1 MSFHQVKISSIRKK
15 KLKKSNFDKLRE
27 ECGIF
32 GISNHDDASALVAL
46 GLHALQHRG
55 QEGCG
60 IVSFDG
66 KTFHS
71 EKRQGLVGD
80 HFTDTET
87 LNKLPGSFAIGHNR
101 YSTTGETSL
110 RNIQPFFADLHMGGL
125 SIAHNGNLTN
135 ALLLREN
142 LVKDGAIFRTTTDT
156 ETIVQLIA
164 KSRREKFLDKLI
176 DALFQI
182 QGGYSLILMT
192 NKKLVGVRD
201 PFGIRPLV
209 VGKLKNSFIFASE
222 TCALD
227 IVGATFIREIENG
240 EIVIVENNQLK
251 SIKPFPKQKPRPCIF
266 EYIYFARP
274 DSLINGK
281 CAYEYRKSLGQQ
293 LAQETDLNADL
304 VIPVPD
310 SGVPAA
316 LGYAEKSKKKFE
328 LGLIRNHYVGRTFIE
343 PSQNIR
349 SLGVKLKLSSTK
361 TIVKNKSIILIDDSL
376 VRGTTCHKI
385 VKMLY
390 EAGAKEV
397 HVRIACPEIKFPDF
411 YGVDMPTKKELLA
424 HEKSL
429 KEMCDYIKAKSLRFL
444 SLNGLYLALIG
455 SERNSNYPQFSDHY
469 FTGDYPIKPSDN
481 IQGFKVKQLS
491 LLSGKSNS

>member
-1 MSFHQVKISSIRKK
+1 MKK
-15 KLKKSNFDKLRE
+15 FKSDKLRE
-27 ECGIF
+27 ECGVF
-32 GISNHDDASALVAL
+32 GVYNHEDASALIAL

-66 KTFHS
+66 NNFHS

-80 HFTDTET
+80 HFTKSEVIK
-87 LNKLPGSFAIGHNR
+87 KLPGKFAIGHNR

-135 ALLLREN
+135 ALALRES
-142 LVKDGAIFRTTTDT
+142 LVKDGAIFRTTSDT

-164 KSRREKFLDKLI
+164 KSKRDKIVDKLI
-176 DALFQI
+176 DTLFQI
-182 QGGYSLILMT
+182 KGGYALVIMT
-192 NKKLVGVRD
+192 NKKLIGVRD

-209 VGKLKNSFIFASE
+209 IGKLKDTFVLASE

-227 IVGATFIREIENG
+227 IVGAKFIREVENG
-240 EIVIVENNQLK
+240 EIVVIENSKIN
-251 SIKPFPKQKPRPCIF
+251 SIKPFPKQKARPCVF

-274 DSLINGK
+274 DSLIDGK
-281 CAYEYRKSLGQQ
+281 CAYEFRKNFGKE
-293 LAQETDLNADL
+293 LAKETDIDADI

-316 LGYAEKSKKKFE
+316 LGFAEFSKKRFE

-343 PSQNIR
+343 PTQNIR
-349 SLGVKLKLSSTK
+349 SLGVKLKLSATK
-361 TIVKNKSIILIDDSL
+361 SIVKNKSIVLIDDSL

-385 VKMLY
+385 IKMLY

-424 HEKSL
+424 HSKTND
-429 KEMCDYIKAKSLRFL
+429 EMCQYIKADSLKFL
-444 SLNGLYLALIG
+444 SLKGLYKALEKG
-455 SERNSNYPQFSDHY
+455 QRNEAYPQFSDHY
-469 FTGDYPIKPSDN
+469 FTGDYPIEPSDN
-481 IQGFKVKQLS
+481 LGELKITQLS
-491 LLSGKSNS
+491 LLSGKSNN

>member
-1 MSFHQVKISSIRKK
+1 MKISLIRKK
-15 KLKKSNFDKLRE
+15 KLKIFNKDKLRE
-27 ECGIF
+27 ECGVF
-32 GISNHDDASALVAL
+32 GISNHEDSSAVVAL

-66 KTFHS
+66 KNYHS

-80 HFTDTET
+80 HFTNPDTIK
-87 LNKLPGSFAIGHNR
+87 KLPGNFAIGHNR

-125 SIAHNGNLTN
+125 SVAHNGNLTN
-135 ALLLREN
+135 ALLLRN
-142 LVKDGAIFRTTTDT
+142 TLVKDGAIFRTTSDT

-164 KSRREKFLDKLI
+164 RSKREKFIDKLI

-182 QGGYSLILMT
+182 QGGYSLVLMT

-201 PFGIRPLV
+201 PYGIRPLV
-209 VGKLKNSFIFASE
+209 VGKLKDSFIFASE

-227 IVGATFIREIENG
+227 IVGAKFIREVENG
-240 EIVIVENNQLK
+240 EIIIIENKEMK
-251 SIKPFPKQKPRPCIF
+251 SIKPFPMQKERPCVF

-274 DSLINGK
+274 DSLIGGK
-281 CAYEYRKSLGQQ
+281 CAYEYRKSLGHE
-293 LAQETDLNADL
+293 LAKETDLKADL
-304 VIPVPD
+304 VVPVPD

-316 LGYAEKSKKKFE
+316 IGYAEQSKKKFE

-343 PSQNIR
+343 PTQNIR

-376 VRGTTCHKI
+376 VRGTTCNKI

-390 EAGAKEV
+390 ENGAKEV

-411 YGVDMPTKKELLA
+411 YGVDMPTKEELLA
-424 HEKSL
+424 YRKSPE
-429 KEMCDYIKAKSLRFL
+429 EMCNYLKAKTLKFL
-444 SLNGLYLALIG
+444 SLDGLYYALKN
-455 SERNSNYPQFSDHY
+455 EKRNSIYPQFSDHY
-469 FTGDYPIKPSDN
+469 FTGDYPVKPSDN
-481 IQGFKVKQLS
+481 LQGLKVKQLS
-491 LLSGKSNS
+491 LLSGKSNN